1 VGNNGSLHIPF
12 SLIYCL
18 LTAPDPFSRVS
29 FTICTYSSWE
39 RCKVYKI
46 GFFFLFLVPSQINN
60 KLPEMNNLKEATPAI
75 AIAAIPDSNHDIEI
89 GGPSGLVAHHS
100 GQVTIYCCCNT
111 K

>member
-1 VGNNGSLHIPF
+1 
-12 SLIYCL
+12 
-18 LTAPDPFSRVS
+18 
-29 FTICTYSSWE
+29 
-39 RCKVYKI
+39 VYKI